1 MADIGVLIVDDHPL
15 YRQGISAALADRPG
29 IRTVGAVGTAAE
41 ALAVCARERPDVMLL
56 DVNLPDR
63 SGIEVAHAAR
73 LACASTRVIALT
85 AYDDEAY
92 ILALAEAGVR
102 GYLLKTATDAEI
114 LAAVRAVAAG
124 GSVFA
129 PAVTEALLRH
139 AREDTSARDHGLTQ
153 RELEVLRLVATG
165 LTNRDIGHRMGISG
179 RTVQAHLSHIY
190 GKLGVVSRTEAVTV
204 SIRDGLLQ
212 VAPGDGAARP
222 AQGAPDRTLRGRV
235 TDRRP

>member
-1 MADIGVLIVDDHPL
+1 MDDHPL
-15 YRQGISAALADRPG
+15 YRRGIHAALDGRPE
-29 IRTVGAVGTAAE
+29 IRVVGAVGTAAE
-41 ALAVCARERPDVMLL
+41 ALAVCERERPDVMLL

-63 SGIEVAHAAR
+63 SGIEVARAAR
-73 LACASTRVIALT
+73 DASPATRVIALT

-129 PAVTEALLRH
+129 AAVTEALLRY
-139 AREDTSARDHGLTQ
+139 ARDDTAGHDLALTE
-153 RELEVLRLVATG
+153 RELEVLRHVATG
-165 LTNRDIGHRMGISG
+165 LTNRDIGRHMGISG

-190 GKLGVVSRTEAVTV
+190 GKLGVASRTEAVTV
-204 SIRDGLLQ
+204 SIREGLLR
-212 VAPGDGAARP
+212 VAPAAQANRP
-222 AQGAPDRTLRGRV
+222 R
-235 TDRRP
+235 